1 MSVLM
6 SVDLGTSSVRTMV
19 LREDGRVLGSCQA
32 NYDVDIPQA
41 GYAQQSPQMWYERMT
56 DTMKGAVSQA
66 GISPGEVTAVS
77 FSGQMHGMV
86 CVDRDGKELCPAIIW
101 QDQRAVEAIA
111 HIYERMGKD
120 FVTENVQNRISA
132 GFLLGTLYWMYENNR
147 ELYDRIYKVML
158 PKDYVKMRLT
168 GEILTDYSDAAG
180 STAFDNVKMQWA
192 VPLIRKLGL
201 DETKFPRCEA
211 STYVVGGLTEEAAKD
226 TGLPTSVKVVNGG
239 ADQCMQGIGNGII
252 EDGILACNIGTGG
265 QISTSISRPL
275 YDRKLRTN
283 TFAHVLNG
291 KWNLMGAAL
300 SSGSSLKWF
309 MQQIIG
315 TEDYGE
321 LNRETAVISPGSEG
335 LIFLPYLVGERTPHQ
350 DALARGMFC
359 GLTLKH
365 GKYHMCRSVMEG
377 VTYSLRDC
385 MNVLLEN
392 GVECRKVIASGG
404 GANSPVWLQMQAD
417 ILEQPIYRSMTAEQA
432 CVGAALTAGVGT
444 GIYSSFSEACGR
456 MVKLDDTVYEPIS
469 ENVKRYREYYEI
481 FRELYSR
488 NKEMFAALG
497 KLQQAE

>member
-1 MSVLM
+1 M
-6 SVDLGTSSVRTMV
+6 GT
-19 LREDGRVLGSCQA
+19 
-32 NYDVDIPQA
+32 
-41 GYAQQSPQMWYERMT
+41 
-56 DTMKGAVSQA
+56 
-66 GISPGEVTAVS
+66 
-77 FSGQMHGMV
+77 
-86 CVDRDGKELCPAIIW
+86 
-101 QDQRAVEAIA
+101 
-111 HIYERMGKD
+111 D

-321 LNRETAVISPGSEG
+321 LNRETAAISPGSEG

-456 MVKLDDTVYEPIS
+456 MVKLDDTVYEPIP